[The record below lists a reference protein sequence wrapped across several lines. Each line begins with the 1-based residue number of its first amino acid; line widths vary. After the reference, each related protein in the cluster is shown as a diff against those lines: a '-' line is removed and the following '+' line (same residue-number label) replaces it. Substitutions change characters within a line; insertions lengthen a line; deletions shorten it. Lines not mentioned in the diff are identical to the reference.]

1 MTKRAGVTRKVSLSI
16 HEDDLRTLSARA
28 KRLYRGNLS
37 ATVADLI
44 AMLKREEAWARAV
57 AWYGKPL
64 DMSEAERE
72 AIDRELLGATP
83 AAPRRKRA
91 R

>member
-16 HEDDLRTLSARA
+16 HEDDWRTLNARA
-28 KRLYRGNLS
+28 KRLYKGNLS
-37 ATVADLI
+37 ATVSDLI
-44 AMLKREEAWARAV
+44 AMLKREEAWAKAV

-64 DMSEAERE
+64 DMTDAERE
-72 AIDRELLGATP
+72 AIERELLGVSP
-83 AAPRRKRA
+83 AAPRRGRA